1 MTKLPSRLVR
11 RLDDGRVVYR
21 RLPRAKAVILSE
33 ADYQAVETLGQ
44 RKSLSAVAIAF
55 SMLISFLLYR
65 QGVLPAPFAAISAAA
80 VFSLSFLAE
89 AVWGRRQNAILDAAP
104 LFEGEGLEPVP
115 SRLDLILSAPTL
127 LLRTMDNKGLRSGI
141 ILFGGILFAS
151 LFVLW
156 KQIEGSDPT
165 VPDTHPVA
173 LVLAAIA
180 SAIALRAHLKERQR
194 RKAEQSR

>member
-11 RLDDGRVVYR
+11 RLADGRVVYR

-127 LLRTMDNKGLRSGI
+127 LLGAMDNKGLRSGI